1 MNSRRYPRCSITFI
15 TSEKPLPVIKSPW
28 WTEGIGCRKGAG
40 EHEAGPPQRHW
51 GAWVSCESKSCI
63 LHGQSPRSVPCSWT
77 HLQRAQGGA
86 ADSGSSCGAA
96 PHTRHHRGTSAEQ
109 WFSIY
114 WTKCE
119 LQCQAWVGKKEND
132 LLVAFSRSFR
142 GIFLYTMDTTEHKL
156 IYGGTWNQVKNNSS
170 ATEDMLTFIIPA
182 VEDQNTIL

>member
-1 MNSRRYPRCSITFI
+1 MSRRDWVQEGSRGTQGWS
-15 TSEKPLPVIKSPW
+15 SP
-28 WTEGIGCRKGAG
+28 
-40 EHEAGPPQRHW
+40 EALRSLSLVWEQ
-51 GAWVSCESKSCI
+51 K
-63 LHGQSPRSVPCSWT
+63 LHFASGQSPRRSVLCSWI
-77 HLQRAQGGA
+77 HLQRAQGWEQPIPRA
-86 ADSGSSCGAA
+86 AA
-96 PHTRHHRGTSAEQ
+96 PHTRHHQGTSAEQ
-109 WFSIY
+109 CFSIY

-170 ATEDMLTFIIPA
+170 ATEDMLTFIIPV